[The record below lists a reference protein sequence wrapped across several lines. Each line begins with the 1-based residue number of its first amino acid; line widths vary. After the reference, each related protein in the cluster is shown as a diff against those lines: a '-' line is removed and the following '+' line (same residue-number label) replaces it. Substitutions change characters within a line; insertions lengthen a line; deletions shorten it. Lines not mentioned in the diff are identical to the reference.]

1 MFDAQVSAF
10 CITAAA
16 SRARTLAAAA
26 AAAGGVPDP
35 TMSSVFEL
43 EISSDSMSQEDS
55 LEAQV

>member
-16 SRARTLAAAA
+16 SRARTLAAA